1 MATSIAASSLSVATL
16 SATVEVGNVAT
27 KAGRVLIVSKAAVA
41 TNKASR
47 TIYSQ
52 QQSEDA
58 SPSRRAMLSL
68 LAATAAAGA
77 FTGTAS
83 AEGARKIVV
92 DTKPPPPSGGLPGT
106 ENSDQARDLDAPLK
120 ERFFLQSLDVKGA
133 VARAQESA
141 DAIVGV
147 KPLIEKKAWPYVQNE
162 LRNKA
167 GYLRF
172 DLNTVIS
179 SKAKGEKK
187 QITALANKLY
197 DSIADLDYAARKKSS
212 NDALKSYD
220 STVSLLKEV
229 LSKLA

>member
-1 MATSIAASSLSVATL
+1 MATSVAASSLSVATL

-27 KAGRVLIVSKAAVA
+27 KAGRVLVAPKGATVVS
-41 TNKASR
+41 KASR
-47 TIYSQ
+47 TVCAQ

-58 SPSRRAMLSL
+58 APSRRAMLSL

-77 FTGTAS
+77 LSGSAS

-92 DTKPPPPSGGLPGT
+92 DTKPPAPFGGLPGT
-106 ENSDQARDLDAPLK
+106 ENADQARDLDAPLK
-120 ERFFLQSLDVKGA
+120 ERFFLQPLDVKGA

-141 DAIVGV
+141 EAIVGV

-162 LRNKA
+162 LRSKA

-179 SKAKGEKK
+179 SKTKGDKK
-187 QITALANKLY
+187 QIVALANKLY
-197 DSIADLDYAARKKSS
+197 DSIADLDYAARQKSS
-212 NDALKSYD
+212 DNALKSYD

-229 LSKLA
+229 LAKIA